1 MSSSSDGRSS
11 GGSGSEGSGSGG
23 SSSQVHVLEL
33 ADDAL
38 IASHRLS
45 EWVARAPTIEEDVAL
60 ANIALDLLGQAR
72 LLYALVGDEDE
83 LAYRRP
89 AAEFRNAVMLERPN
103 GDFGATIARSLLLAA
118 HQHALYSALAQTDG
132 DLGAIAAK
140 AVKEVR
146 YHRDHARVWTLRLG
160 DGTAESR
167 RRMQAGLDSEWAA
180 WGELAPS
187 PEAVAWASAVLGEAT
202 LRVPGPVVAT
212 ARGAHTEDLDELLA
226 TMREV
231 SAAHPGAT
239 W

>member
-1 MSSSSDGRSS
+1 MSSSSESGTGR
-11 GGSGSEGSGSGG
+11 
-23 SSSQVHVLEL
+23 VLEL

-38 IASHRLS
+38 VASHRLS

-103 GDFGATIARSLLLAA
+103 GDFGATIARLLLLAA
-118 HQHALYSALAQTDG
+118 HQHALYSALASTEG

-140 AVKEVR
+140 AVKEVG

-160 DGTAESR
+160 DGTAESHH
-167 RRMQAGLDSEWAA
+167 RMQEGLDAEWAC
-180 WGELAPS
+180 WGELAPA
-187 PEAVAWASAVLGEAT
+187 PEAVAWAGAVATAAT
-202 LRVPGPVVAT
+202 LQVPGPLTAT
-212 ARGAHTEDLDELLA
+212 ERRPHTGDLDALLA

-231 SAAHPGAT
+231 TAAHPGAT

>member
-1 MSSSSDGRSS
+1 MSSSS
-11 GGSGSEGSGSGG
+11 E
-23 SSSQVHVLEL
+23 LETELALTL

-45 EWVARAPTIEEDVAL
+45 EWVARAPSIEEDVAL

-89 AAEFRNAVMLERPN
+89 ATEFRNAVMLERPH
-103 GDFGATIARSLLLAA
+103 GDFGATIARLLLLAA
-118 HQHALYSALAQTDG
+118 HQHALYTRLAAEG
-132 DLGAIAAK
+132 GELAPIAAK

-146 YHRDHARVWTLRLG
+146 YHRDHARAWTVRLG
-160 DGTAESR
+160 DGTAESH
-167 RRMQAGLDSEWAA
+167 RRMQAGLDDEWAG
-180 WGELAPS
+180 WGELAPDA
-187 PEAVAWASAVLGEAT
+187 EAIAWVSQVITEAT
-202 LRVPGPVVAT
+202 LTVPGPVRAT
-212 ARGAHTEDLDELLA
+212 ERREHTADLDELLA

-231 SAAHPGAT
+231 ASAHPGAT